1 MYIRRPMCLLAVGF
15 LLLMHI
21 LLQLFYSIPDDYDS
35 FPQLESG
42 IQMKIE
48 GIVEKKE
55 IKNKSFIIYLNKVK
69 YQILITEQSNQTG
82 FVRNKAD
89 QTKQGQYS
97 LILYLSDDSQYQ
109 NIKIGS
115 TLLAEGKYEKFEVAE
130 NEGQFNKRKYYYING
145 YDGCL
150 KKSHIIAISDD
161 YEIIKNELF
170 VIREKSERIIDKL
183 CEDEEKRGV
192 IKALLLGDK
201 TELESDVKELYQGAG
216 ISHILS
222 LSGLH
227 IATLGMMI
235 YSVLAKL
242 GIAIFPASAIS
253 SLMIIMY
260 GVMTGMNIS
269 TVRALI
275 MFLMGIV
282 AKNIGRTYDLLSAA
296 AFSAILIIVSDPI
309 KIYDTA
315 FLLSFGA
322 IAGMG
327 LIYPMLN
334 DGVEYIVDKFT
345 PYRMVAG
352 SRQQE
357 QRKENSLSINIYEHL
372 LSLIEKVLKSLCVS
386 ISIQI
391 TTLPIVAYNYYCVPL
406 YGIFL
411 NLIIVPFM
419 TILLL
424 LCIMLLFIGYAGV
437 INGIVSII
445 TKIVI
450 AILNMYE
457 YLAEM
462 FSGMKGNMWIIGKPE
477 LINCYAYY
485 CVIAVILIINN
496 RGYEID
502 ETYKNDKYNN
512 ADYAKK
518 VLNKRKNVKEIKKIS
533 LIAALVFI
541 NVVALGYKPKSQVE
555 IKALCVGQGD
565 STLIYGKDSPTMLV
579 DGGSTDIKE
588 VGKYRIIPCLKAN
601 GVGRLDYVFIS
612 HLDTDHVNG
621 VIELLEDKYNQIDI
635 GKLVIPFSAE
645 QQNGGDGNYISV
657 TQLAKKKGIPV
668 VYMRA
673 GDEIRYK
680 NMRITCLSPD
690 DKNSEYMIRDTN
702 DNSLVLSL
710 EYENGFR
717 AYFMGDVSSA
727 MEPILV
733 DKLKKADFLKVAH
746 HGSKYSSSMI
756 LLDAARPEIATIS
769 VGKHSQYGHPHKETL
784 ERLANIGAKVFR
796 TDECGQVTV
805 KVDNGKARV
814 RRFTS
819 DIAY

>member
-69 YQILITEQSNQTG
+69 YQILITEQSNQTD

-89 QTKQGQYS
+89 QTKQGHYS
-97 LILYLSDDSQYQ
+97 MILYLSDESQYQ

-150 KKSHIIAISDD
+150 KKAQIIAISDD

-391 TTLPIVAYNYYCVPL
+391 TTLPIVAYNYYCAPL

-411 NLIIVPFM
+411 NLVIVPFM

-424 LCIMLLFIGYAGV
+424 LCIMLLFIGYAGI

-462 FSGMKGNMWIIGKPE
+462 FSGMKGNMWIIGKPG

-485 CVIAVILIINN
+485 CVIGVALLIKNSLDKADKWNI
-496 RGYEID
+496 
-502 ETYKNDKYNN
+502 NDKKGNVEN
-512 ADYAKK
+512 IR
-518 VLNKRKNVKEIKKIS
+518 NKRFKTTKLL
-533 LIAALVFI
+533 LIAGLIMV
-541 NVVALGYKPKSQVE
+541 NVIALGYRPKSQVE

-635 GKLVIPFSAE
+635 GKLLIPFSAE
-645 QQNGGDGNYISV
+645 QQNGGDENYISV

-680 NMRITCLSPD
+680 NMHITCLSPD
-690 DKNSEYMIRDTN
+690 DKNSEYMVRDTN

-710 EYENGFR
+710 EHKNGFR

-769 VGKHSQYGHPHKETL
+769 VGKHSQYGHPHKEAL
-784 ERLANIGAKVFR
+784 DRLANIGAKTFR

-805 KVDNGKARV
+805 TVDNGKARV
-814 RRFTS
+814 RRFTF